1 MLWWNADLRL
11 FTDKCGGNNICLAE
25 KNEEEPKYDERLI
38 WMRMGNKEIVGHY
51 ISWNI
56 IYRLKRIEKKI
67 NKQIDNMR
75 CRIHHLIRDGSIKF
89 QSGTRI
95 LSAHCFDS
103 SNKLIHGQEP
113 QTNLKS
119 DRECVG
125 KSISMGKGWKKFP
138 PVRWQREDEGHSS
151 AFMTNHKW
159 GFSVIELDLD

>member
-1 MLWWNADLRL
+1 MFALDMNENGKQRD
-11 FTDKCGGNNICLAE
+11 CGALHIMKYYLST
-25 KNEEEPKYDERLI
+25 EEN
-38 WMRMGNKEIVGHY
+38 W
-51 ISWNI
+51 
-56 IYRLKRIEKKI
+56 KKI
-67 NKQIDNMR
+67 IKQINNMR
-75 CRIHHLIRDGSIKF
+75 CRIHHLIRDGSIRF
-89 QSGTRI
+89 QSGTKI

-125 KSISMGKGWKKFP
+125 KSISMWKGWKKFP
-138 PVRWQREDEGHSS
+138 PVRWQREEERVSS